1 MAMIATAVVG
11 GIASIAGAA
20 MSARGARKAADA
32 QSRSAEMGIQEQRRQ
47 FDAATQLFQPYVQ
60 AGVGSLEQ
68 QQAMLGLLGPDAQA
82 EAIQAIEVGPMFQGM
97 VRQGEEAILQNAA
110 ATGGLRGGNTQ
121 TALAQF
127 RPQILQSLIQDQYS
141 KLSGITDVGQASA
154 AKQAG
159 AGQLAATNIGNLY
172 GQQGA
177 AQAGAQLTQGQA
189 YGSAIGSIGNLFGTA
204 MRYRGGMPQTVDQMS
219 QLPVFNES
227 IPDPTNFKF

>member
-1 MAMIATAVVG
+1 MSMIATAVIG
-11 GIASIAGAA
+11 GVATVAGAA

-32 QSRSAEMGIQEQRRQ
+32 TSRSAEQGIQEQRRQ
-47 FDAATQLFQPYVQ
+47 FDAATQLFQPYVE

-159 AGQLAATNIGNLY
+159 AGQTAATNIGNLY

-177 AQAGAQLTQGQA
+177 AQAGAQLIQGQA
-189 YGSAIGSIGNLFGTA
+189 YGGALGSISNLFGKA
-204 MRYRGGMPQTVDQMS
+204 MKYRGGIPQTVDQMS

>member
-1 MAMIATAVVG
+1 MAMIATAVIG
-11 GIASIAGAA
+11 GVASIAGAA
-20 MSARGARKAADA
+20 MSSRGARKAADA

-68 QQAMLGLLGPDAQA
+68 QQALLGLGGPEAQA
-82 EAIQAIEVGPMFQGM
+82 EAIQAIETGPRFQALA
-97 VRQGEEAILQNAA
+97 RQGEEAILQNAA
-110 ATGGLRGGNTQ
+110 ATGGLRGGNIQ
-121 TALAQF
+121 AALGQF
-127 RPQILQSLIQDQYS
+127 RPQMLQSMIQQQYS
-141 KLSGITDVGQASA
+141 NLAGITDVGQASA

-159 AGQLAATNIGNLY
+159 AGQTAATNIGNLY

-177 AQAGAQLTQGQA
+177 AQAGAQLIQGQA
-189 YGSAIGSIGNLFGTA
+189 YGSALGSIGNLFGKA
-204 MRYRGGMPQTVDQMS
+204 MRYRGGIPVDQLS

>member
-1 MAMIATAVVG
+1 MAMIVSAVVG
-11 GIASIAGAA
+11 GVANIAGAA
-20 MSARGARKAADA
+20 MSSRSARKAADA

-68 QQAMLGLLGPDAQA
+68 QQALLGLGGPEAQA
-82 EAIQAIEVGPMFQGM
+82 EAIQAIETGPRFQALA
-97 VRQGEEAILQNAA
+97 RQGEEAILQNAA
-110 ATGGLRGGNTQ
+110 ATGGLRGGNIQ
-121 TALAQF
+121 AALGQF
-127 RPQILQSLIQDQYS
+127 RPQMLQSMIQQQYS
-141 KLSGITDVGQASA
+141 NLAGITDVGQASA

-159 AGQLAATNIGNLY
+159 AGQTAATNIGNLY

-177 AQAGAQLTQGQA
+177 AQAGAQLIQGQA
-189 YGSAIGSIGNLFGTA
+189 YGSALGSIGNLFGKA
-204 MRYRGGMPQTVDQMS
+204 MRYRGGIPVDQLS